1 MLSMDWT
8 CENIY
13 LLRRHIGDTQEQFAE
28 RVGLKRRQTVS
39 DWEVGK
45 IIPGSITRRLLD
57 VIANDFGF
65 TERVAARLRE
75 KLKREKGE

>member
-1 MLSMDWT
+1 MDWT
-8 CENIY
+8 PENIY
-13 LLRRHIGDTQEQFAE
+13 LLRRHIGDTQGQFAE

-45 IIPGSITRRLLD
+45 IIPGGITRKLLD
-57 VIANDFGF
+57 VIANDHGF

-75 KLKREKGE
+75 KLKRDEGE